1 MSQMMWWAQIGSRR
15 AFEEERMDKFI
26 KALVR
31 RAMWKADNKASRV
44 AARFGLAS
52 QFDAAL
58 LDEYRR
64 LR

>member
-1 MSQMMWWAQIGSRR
+1 
-15 AFEEERMDKFI
+15 MDKFI

-31 RAMWKADNKASRV
+31 RAVWRADNKASRM

-52 QFDAAL
+52 RFDAAL
-58 LDEYRR
+58 LDAYRR